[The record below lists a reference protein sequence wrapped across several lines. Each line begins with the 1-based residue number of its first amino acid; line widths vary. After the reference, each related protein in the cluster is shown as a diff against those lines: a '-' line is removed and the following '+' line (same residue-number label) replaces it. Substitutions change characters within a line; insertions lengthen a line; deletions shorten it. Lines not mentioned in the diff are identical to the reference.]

1 MMTES
6 LPAPKSPRR
15 VVSSGVTELSVSPVS
30 AGDMQ
35 ALTKKIQGRGLTIM
49 AVCRRAGVT
58 TQHFYMARAGSRTAS
73 RWFIR
78 RCELALASLV
88 SGEGMPAE
96 PSEVYL
102 RGCYRAFWHE
112 LARELG
118 LAEGEPFQRQ
128 PTGPATIARHGGW
141 YLLSTELAVRPA
153 RIADLF
159 GVTRAAVTQ
168 ALQAIEDR
176 REDPAFDA
184 ALERIGARIMGRT

>member
-1 MMTES
+1 MMAAQGKS
-6 LPAPKSPRR
+6 PAPRNAGPGSVLSAPRP
-15 VVSSGVTELSVSPVS
+15 SADGMHQLQKKIWEAGSSVS
-30 AGDMQ
+30 
-35 ALTKKIQGRGLTIM
+35 
-49 AVCRRAGVT
+49 AVCRRANVDER
-58 TQHFYMARAGSRTAS
+58 HFQRSLLGEKTAS

-96 PSEVYL
+96 PSEIYL
-102 RGCYRAFWHE
+102 RGCYRAFWHQ
-112 LARELG
+112 LAGELG

-128 PTGPATIARHGGW
+128 PTGPAALARHGAW
-141 YLLSTELAVRPA
+141 YLLSTEFAVRPA

-176 REDPAFDA
+176 RDDPAFDA
-184 ALERIGARIMGRT
+184 ALDRIGARIMGRT

>member
-1 MMTES
+1 MMAVEGKS
-6 LPAPKSPRR
+6 PAPAHAGPGSAL
-15 VVSSGVTELSVSPVS
+15 SGDARAAATITLFQKKICEAGSSVS
-30 AGDMQ
+30 
-35 ALTKKIQGRGLTIM
+35 
-49 AVCRRAGVT
+49 AVCRRANVDER
-58 TQHFYMARAGSRTAS
+58 HFQRALRGEKTAS

-118 LAEGEPFQRQ
+118 LATGEPFQRE
-128 PTGPATIARHGGW
+128 PRGPAAIARHGAW
-141 YLLSTELAVRPA
+141 YLLSTEFAVRPA

>member
-1 MMTES
+1 MMT
-6 LPAPKSPRR
+6 AQGKSPSVR
-15 VVSSGVTELSVSPVS
+15 VSGQLPTLSAEAREARAIILFQKKMQAADVTVS
-30 AGDMQ
+30 A
-35 ALTKKIQGRGLTIM
+35 L
-49 AVCRRAGVT
+49 CRRAGISAPM
-58 TQHFYMARAGSRTAS
+58 FYRAVAGQRTAS

-96 PSEVYL
+96 PSEIYL
-102 RGCYRAFWHE
+102 RGCYRAFWHQ
-112 LARELG
+112 LAGELG

-128 PTGPATIARHGGW
+128 PTGQAALARHGAW
-141 YLLSTELAVRPA
+141 YLLSTEFAVRPA

-176 REDPAFDA
+176 RDDPAFDA